1 MAKKIFPD
9 DPKDDNK
16 EKIFNQ
22 ESIVN
27 IFNDLSVHFRNASDS
42 VRNFVEK
49 INTSIKGIRP
59 IEVKKAEVGY
69 REQTRLL
76 TSKEEKEPHGQ
87 QLQSPPGS
95 KAFGLTRILTAED
108 LGELRESMIMGAR
121 RTILSTKIK
130 LEEPE
135 LKAAESV
142 GRLDLFRTMF
152 SPTGVIS
159 QGALM
164 ALMFPMQMSLFG
176 WIRRPIDTFNDSANK
191 IFDTFKGFLPFE
203 EMGSKIIDIFKTSP
217 LTRYEN
223 IMITKQMLK
232 SSLGGE
238 VSADEAVNV
247 AMKMAKEFPMKFDE
261 ILQSFRSLSVYP
273 TVKPLLTDKKF
284 QDDLLKAV
292 SGLSVI
298 NPMQGVGGA
307 LFSIV
312 EALSG
317 SQRSMQFRFNIS
329 SDLIEA
335 MSGIRKEEMV
345 SDPVKLVAGLRT
357 FIEKAVGLEALEASK
372 YTLTKQIDN
381 IDDAFNILVNSVMES
396 SKVYPAMTKG
406 VLALQ
411 SAIGGIG
418 ENKPLMGMVEKFF
431 SPIVDTMYNA
441 IGEFAGIPGALAKGL
456 PFKTLAEY
464 IEKDFAKLSPEDMR
478 KRFAK
483 FIHGFAEAFSKFT
496 ESSEFKEINRSI
508 RQILAP
514 VMKVGAEVM
523 GNMMVETFRSAAGV
537 LLSDPSIMLKMGL
550 STMTMGVPLFAGLV
564 AARKTAEAAI
574 NRISKSSELFIS
586 HGGGEETETKKG
598 KETRT
603 KKGKE
608 TKIEEEE
615 EPKTK
620 KGKETKHK
628 EGPTQ
633 LHLQSQEK
641 PETKTGTP
649 DEKKPP
655 TKSSLLFSNLRQRF
669 GKYFRLDDL
678 FYGLAIG
685 SYLTPYITDTLN
697 EVLDTK
703 LSAEGK
709 QENLLIPA
717 ASFVAPAAFRYASE
731 KLPSGK
737 FFGKIPFMKGIG
749 ALGTLVT
756 VYNVYSALK
765 PNKEIE
771 YKKFEDLEVPQEFKG
786 YENIYNRVVNE
797 YKEAKSRERYLE
809 GGITIG
815 ATALGAII
823 GSIFPGI
830 GTMAGLAIGSVIGTA
845 FNPLIKSV
853 INSITGT
860 NPEEIETKQKN
871 VGELLGRFGIV
882 KELKDV
888 KESLLNSGVSETSEV
903 IQKLNKKI
911 EDEILRTEKALEIT
925 QMTPTS
931 SYDME
936 ELPEASA
943 VVNISYSNKIKNNI
957 INSVNNLKDGVG
969 SIAELEGY
977 IIGLSKRTDL
987 GEVLES
993 FGDDLGD
1000 GFYQAVNTIRTY
1012 GSKIGVSKEVVNA
1025 SEEIQK
1031 KIPESVKESIKNKQF
1046 DFEIIKNYVN
1056 ENLEGLGKVFSKEN
1070 FNIINSLPVQG
1081 KTFREFQSKFNDMR
1095 REFESLS
1102 SGEIPKTPDEISK
1115 YIETLTKLNNYVKQ
1129 FEPAVAAENLNTV
1142 LSSAGLYVDVKEYS
1156 DQMNKALSQQ
1166 VMSINTLPE
1175 GIREEEMKK
1184 KYGLLME
1191 AEKGFAAV
1199 EQSQF
1204 LQNAPLVRALGN
1216 YGFSPGSFVAM
1227 APFDKKVELMDAFE
1241 KEMDKVLSSNRYSSL
1256 QKLKILETFKGGISY
1271 EKYLETYYNIQDQI
1285 SADKIL
1291 NENTIQGI
1299 LGGGGGTSSDIDNLS
1314 DSAKRAS
1321 DSLNELANSANN
1333 LRNNM
1338 NKESNQPGQPQSG
1351 NEGREA
1357 NQPRNLKEIKNVESE
1372 IKQSREAID
1381 TKGETGISSK
1391 LTTLIPR
1398 EWDEEAEKLSDIKDK
1413 LIESENK
1420 GSKFQFSEFKRED
1433 VKGTWILGAGSK
1445 FAIVRGAEIT
1455 PQREYVEEKIQNVI
1469 KTNVQ
1474 QPINQRID
1482 VKISKEES
1490 QQQQLQRNT
1499 PVETGSRIVPVSGTT
1514 LGSGEKIIHVIET
1527 PGSTNT
1533 TNY

>member
-22 ESIVN
+22 ESIRN
-27 IFNDLSVHFRNASDS
+27 IFNDLSVHFKNASDS

-59 IEVKKAEVGY
+59 TESQKEGVSY
-69 REQTRLL
+69 REPIRLS
-76 TSKEEKEPHGQ
+76 TSREEKEAQGQ
-87 QLQSPPGS
+87 TIPSPPGS
-95 KAFGLTRILTAED
+95 KAFGLTRILTAGD
-108 LGELRESMIMGAR
+108 LDELRENMIMGAR

-176 WIRRPIDTFNDSANK
+176 QIRRPIDTFNDSANK
-191 IFDTFKGFLPFE
+191 IFDAFKGFLPFE
-203 EMGSKIIDIFKTSP
+203 EVSSKIIDIFKTSP

-223 IMITKQMLK
+223 IMITRQMLK

-247 AMKMAKEFPMKFDE
+247 AMRMAKEFPMKFDE

-418 ENKPLMGMVEKFF
+418 ENKPLMIMVEKFF

-441 IGEFAGIPGALAKGL
+441 IGEFAGIPGVLAKGL

-464 IEKDFAKLSPEDMR
+464 IEKDFARLSPEDMR

-483 FIHGFAEAFSKFT
+483 FIQGFAESFSKFT

-586 HGGGEETETKKG
+586 HEVGEETETKKG

-615 EPKTK
+615 EAKTSK
-620 KGKETKHK
+620 DKETKTK
-628 EGPTQ
+628 EGPESKGPHKETQ
-633 LHLQSQEK
+633 
-641 PETKTGTP
+641 ETKPSPP
-649 DEKKPP
+649 DEKKPS
-655 TKSSLLFSNLRQRF
+655 TQSSLFFSNLRQRF

-697 EVLDTK
+697 EVLGTK
-703 LSAEGK
+703 LSTEGK

-717 ASFVAPAAFRYASE
+717 ASLVIPAAFRYASE

-737 FFGKIPFMKGIG
+737 FFGKSSFMKGIG
-749 ALGTLVT
+749 TLGALVT
-756 VYNVYSALK
+756 AYNVYSALK

-771 YKKFEDLEVPQEFKG
+771 YKGFKDLGIPTEFSDTK
-786 YENIYNRVVNE
+786 YENIYNQVVNE
-797 YKEAKSRERYLE
+797 YKKAKMNERFLE

-853 INSITGT
+853 INSIAGI

-888 KESLLNSGVSETSEV
+888 RESLLNSGVSETSEV

-911 EDEILRTEKALEIT
+911 KDEILRTEKALEIT
-925 QMTPTS
+925 QIEPSLNHMI
-931 SYDME
+931 
-936 ELPEASA
+936 LPEGST
-943 VVNISYSNKIKNNI
+943 VVNKSYSNEIKNNI
-957 INSVNNLKDGVG
+957 INSVNNLKNGVG

-987 GEVLES
+987 GDVLES
-993 FGDDLGD
+993 WGKDLGN

-1031 KIPESVKESIKNKQF
+1031 KIPESVKEVIKNNPF
-1046 DFEIIKNYVN
+1046 DFKIIQNYIN

-1070 FNIINSLPVQG
+1070 FNILNSLPVQG
-1081 KTFREFQSKFNDMR
+1081 KTFREFQSKFNEMR

-1102 SGEIPKTPDEISK
+1102 SGEIPQTPEGIYK
-1115 YIETLTKLNNYVKQ
+1115 YIEALTKLNNYVKQ

-1216 YGFSPGSFVAM
+1216 YGFSPESFVAM
-1227 APFDKKVELMDAFE
+1227 APFGKKAELMGAFE
-1241 KEMDKVLSSNRYSSL
+1241 KEMDKVLSSDRYSSL

-1291 NENTIQGI
+1291 NENTIQSI
-1299 LGGGGGTSSDIDNLS
+1299 LGGRGPSSDINNLS

-1338 NKESNQPGQPQSG
+1338 NKESILPGQLQNI
-1351 NEGREA
+1351 NEGKEV

-1372 IKQSREAID
+1372 IKQSVEAIN
-1381 TKGETGISSK
+1381 TKWETGISSK

-1413 LIESENK
+1413 LIESANK
-1420 GSKFQFSEFKRED
+1420 GTKFQFSEFKRED

-1445 FAIVRGAEIT
+1445 FAIVRGAEII
-1455 PQREYVEEKIQNVI
+1455 PQREYVEEKIQNFI
-1469 KTNVQ
+1469 QTNVQ

-1490 QQQQLQRNT
+1490 QQQQLQRNI
-1499 PVETGSRIVPVSGTT
+1499 PVETGSRIVPISGTT

-1533 TNY
+1533 TSY